1 MTQPNVTTIVDDTVA
16 TLDAEWDE
24 SNADKP
30 VIGKS
35 DDIGKGRDLN
45 VYNYVELSRTSP
57 TDISYSNLPLSAQD
71 IDATVFVELKA
82 ASEADR
88 DAIFDEFRRVIEA
101 NRSRP
106 DTPGGFDRVVF
117 ADITPLDDSTFGAY
131 LVEVTLAFE
140 ARSRS
145 VEV

>member
-1 MTQPNVTTIVDDTVA
+1 MTQPNLTTIVDDTVD

-82 ASEADR
+82 ASKADR

-145 VEV
+145 VEL